1 MSSASPAASS
11 DGHTAARSQF
21 AVHGRGWRPR
31 YPISAA
37 AEAPRLRT
45 VVAIKDCIDNDARLH
60 LQRVC
65 SGSSLLDCMLISLQP
80 EPIGSGSSGNRSTE
94 ACGANKAIYDI
105 PNYKN

>member
-1 MSSASPAASS
+1 MATLPLEANL
-11 DGHTAARSQF
+11 QF
-21 AVHGRGWRPR
+21 MAVVGDQDTL
-31 YPISAA
+31 YQ
-37 AEAPRLRT
+37 PRLKHR
-45 VVAIKDCIDNDARLH
+45 ACALSLQSKICIDNDARLH